1 MFRLHLQTCHERTE
15 CAGQFNGLKHMKQLV
30 QKLLGKFGY
39 ALRRTSTLRGGN
51 PGSSTRPIGACDLF
65 LEDICA
71 RGFIPRGIIDVG
83 ANRGNWTRMALSVF
97 PKTPVLMIEPQDEM
111 EVFLSELTK
120 TRPNCHFVKAGAGR
134 EPGELVQTI
143 GEDPEGSSFLPPVN
157 ADLLRAG
164 KQRKTPIITLDDL
177 LADTYPQFVP
187 DLVKLDVQGFEF
199 EVLAGGKS
207 LFGRTEVFILETS
220 LFRFMPD
227 CSLTREVIPF
237 MFARGYELYDIPG
250 FCRRTFDGA
259 LGAVDLAFV
268 KSDGSFRRV
277 TDW

>member
-1 MFRLHLQTCHERTE
+1 
-15 CAGQFNGLKHMKQLV
+15 MKQLV

-39 ALRRTSTLRGGN
+39 TIRRTSTLCGGK
-51 PGSSTRPIGACDLF
+51 PGSRTRPIGACDLF
-65 LEDICA
+65 LEDIRA

-83 ANRGNWTRMALSVF
+83 ANRGDWTRLALAVF

-111 EVFLSELTK
+111 EVSLSELT
-120 TRPNCHFVKAGAGR
+120 RAMPNCHFVKAGAGR

-143 GEDPEGSSFLPPVN
+143 GDDPEGSSFLPPVN

-164 KQRKTPIITLDDL
+164 KQRKTPIVTLDNL
-177 LADTYPQFVP
+177 LAGTYPQFVP

-199 EVLAGGKS
+199 EVLAGGES

-220 LFRFMPD
+220 LFRFMPN
-227 CSLTREVIPF
+227 CSLTREVIPY
-237 MFARGYELYDIPG
+237 MSARGYELYDIPG
-250 FCRRTFDGA
+250 YCRRSYDGA

-268 KSDGSFRRV
+268 KAAGSFRQL

>member
-1 MFRLHLQTCHERTE
+1 
-15 CAGQFNGLKHMKQLV
+15 MKQLI

-51 PGSSTRPIGACDLF
+51 PGSRTRSIGACDLF
-65 LEDICA
+65 LEDIRA
-71 RGFIPRGIIDVG
+71 RGFLPRGIIDVG
-83 ANRGNWTRMALSVF
+83 ANRGNWTRMALAVF
-97 PKTPVLMIEPQDEM
+97 PKTPILMIEPQDEM
-111 EVFLSELTK
+111 EMFLTEITAAM
-120 TRPNCHFVKAGAGR
+120 PNCHFVKAGAGR

-157 ADLLRAG
+157 ADLIRTG
-164 KQRKTPIITLDDL
+164 KQRKTRIVTLDNL
-177 LADTYPQFVP
+177 LAGIYSNIVP
-187 DLVKLDVQGFEF
+187 DLVKLDVQGFEL
-199 EVLAGGKS
+199 EVLAGGKT

-237 MFARGYELYDIPG
+237 MFDKGYELYDIPG
-250 FCRRTFDGA
+250 YCRRSYDGA

-268 KSDGSFRRV
+268 KSDGFFRRV
-277 TDW
+277 KDW